1 MLEYK
6 ILILRFFSI
15 SMKEG
20 CLSLAINHF
29 GEILDTL
36 IPRRRIFGRL
46 QCKIHSVSIRND
58 ASRCSSSESTLQT
71 EAMYL
76 NVH

>member
-6 ILILRFFSI
+6 ILILRFLPVSV
-15 SMKEG
+15 KEG
-20 CLSLAINHF
+20 CLGLAIDHF
-29 GEILDTL
+29 GEFLDIL

-46 QCKIHSVSIRND
+46 QWEIHSVSIRND
-58 ASRCSSSESTLQT
+58 TSRCSSSKSTLQI